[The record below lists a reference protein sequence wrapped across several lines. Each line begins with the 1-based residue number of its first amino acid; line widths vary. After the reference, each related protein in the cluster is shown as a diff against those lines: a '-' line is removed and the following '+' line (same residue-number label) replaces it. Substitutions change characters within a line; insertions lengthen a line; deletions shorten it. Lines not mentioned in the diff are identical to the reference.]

1 MQERE
6 TTRKNRQEHG
16 ERNAK
21 ENMGRLNVSVKCMRI
36 SSEKQHEKER
46 QRSPENS
53 PKNVNTKRKQ
63 TIKEPRKERR
73 QVKSYLSFLPLFID
87 CRLILVSP

>member
-46 QRSPENS
+46 QRSPE
-53 PKNVNTKRKQ
+53 KKIFHR
-63 TIKEPRKERR
+63 
-73 QVKSYLSFLPLFID
+73 LSLDTSFPLIHCCFNK
-87 CRLILVSP
+87 LIS

>member
-16 ERNAK
+16 ERNAT

-53 PKNVNTKRKQ
+53 PKKRQHK
-63 TIKEPRKERR
+63 KKAN
-73 QVKSYLSFLPLFID
+73 Y
-87 CRLILVSP
+87 

>member
-6 TTRKNRQEHG
+6 TTRKNRPEHG

-53 PKNVNTKRKQ
+53 PKKTSTQ
-63 TIKEPRKERR
+63 KESKLLRSRERKEG
-73 QVKSYLSFLPLFID
+73 KLS
-87 CRLILVSP
+87 LI

>member
-21 ENMGRLNVSVKCMRI
+21 ENMGGRLNVSVKCMRI
-36 SSEKQHEKER
+36 SNEKQHEKER

-53 PKNVNTKRKQ
+53 PKKRQHK
-63 TIKEPRKERR
+63 KKAN
-73 QVKSYLSFLPLFID
+73 Y
-87 CRLILVSP
+87 

>member
-21 ENMGRLNVSVKCMRI
+21 ENMGGRLNVSVKCMRI

-53 PKNVNTKRKQ
+53 TKK
-63 TIKEPRKERR
+63 R
-73 QVKSYLSFLPLFID
+73 QHKKKANY
-87 CRLILVSP
+87 